1 MDAIRLCPY
10 CLRPAPI
17 PASACPH
24 CAHRFAGVNPAG
36 SLPVGTVLAGRYTIG
51 ELIRVDGEGILY
63 QGAENHGAFRVTVK
77 EYLPLTLSAERT
89 DGLMLRPKP
98 GSEVLF
104 KTTRMD
110 FADLYRSIQRIT
122 PANGLEAVLDVV
134 EANNT
139 VYAVME
145 SPGGRPLQKWLEEHP
160 GPVDP
165 AQARE
170 MLRPVFDG
178 VVAMHRV
185 GLVHRGICPENIRV
199 LENGRARLTG
209 YATVG
214 LRTAGS
220 GLHEQ
225 LYEGYSAPEQYS
237 TTEFEGRY
245 TDEYSLAAVVY
256 RMVCGQSPVP
266 AAQRLVSDSNPRA
279 RTLERAVPEYVSD
292 VLWMGLQLRP
302 AERIQTV
309 PQLFRA
315 LSSQEYT
322 TELTQTLQQ
331 AAPRPQSTEEEE
343 RKKHILSL
351 RNLLAAILMTVCGS
365 MTTASM
371 TAAAILT
378 LLIVWGLVNQGL
390 HTAKPAESTPAS
402 EPASSLVTEPVNLA
416 PDFVGMD
423 YDSQVRNNHSYAG
436 DYLFY
441 VTMEYSDTVEKGK
454 IIRQTPEAGEVIE
467 KGSTIDLVVSRGP
480 QMVEMPNVAGFTRD
494 GAEQQLAQVG
504 LNASFYPIYND
515 GSYVSGC
522 VAYCSEEPGAMV
534 EVGSTIIVYMAAEVE
549 AEVPA
554 TPPETTT
561 PSAGAT
567 PSAGQTEPPAD
578 STDYDTD

>member
-1 MDAIRLCPY
+1 MEATRLCPY
-10 CLRPAPI
+10 CLQPLPGA
-17 PASACPH
+17 AQSCPH
-24 CAHRFAGVNPAG
+24 CGKSFAGRNPG
-36 SLPVGTVLAGRYTIG
+36 GTLPVGTVLAGRYTVG
-51 ELIRVDGEGILY
+51 EMLSIDGEGILY
-63 QGAENHGAFRVTVK
+63 RGAENLGRFRVTIK
-77 EYLPLTLSAERT
+77 EYLPITLTAERT
-89 DGLMLRPKP
+89 AESTLRPKT

-134 EANNT
+134 EANNS
-139 VYAVME
+139 VYAILE
-145 SPGGRPLQKWLEEHP
+145 NLGGTPLDQWLENHP
-160 GPVDP
+160 GTIRPDD
-165 AQARE
+165 ACT
-170 MLRPVFDG
+170 MLQPVFEG
-178 VVAMHRV
+178 VAAMHKI

-199 LENGRARLTG
+199 MENDRCRLAG

-351 RNLLAAILMTVCGS
+351 RNLLAAILILL
-365 MTTASM
+365 
-371 TAAAILT
+371 AILT

-423 YDSQVRNNHSYAG
+423 YDSQVRNNNSYAG

-467 KGSTIDLVVSRGP
+467 EGSTIDLVVSRGP

-561 PSAGAT
+561 PSAGTT
-567 PSAGQTEPPAD
+567 PSAAQTEPPTGGAG
-578 STDYDTD
+578 TEYDTD

>member
-1 MDAIRLCPY
+1 MEQRRICPY
-10 CLRPAPI
+10 CMQELEAGEEE
-17 PASACPH
+17 CPH
-24 CAHRFAGVNPAG
+24 CGRGLAGRNPAG
-36 SLPVGTVLAGRYTIG
+36 SLPAGTVLAGRYTVGDIQS
-51 ELIRVDGEGILY
+51 VDGEGILY
-63 QGAENHGAFRVTVK
+63 RGVENNGPFRVTIK
-77 EYLPLTLSAERT
+77 EYMPLTLSAERGT
-89 DGLMLRPKP
+89 DALLRPKL

-122 PANGLEAVLDVV
+122 PANGLEAVLDVF
-134 EANNT
+134 EENNT

-145 SPGGRPLQKWLEEHP
+145 NPGGIPLQQWLDERP
-160 GPVDP
+160 SPVS
-165 AQARE
+165 AETARN
-170 MLRPVFDG
+170 MLQPVFDG
-178 VVAMHRV
+178 VAAMHQV

-279 RTLERAVPEYVSD
+279 RTLERTVPEYVSD

-343 RKKHILSL
+343 QKKHILSL
-351 RNLLAAILMTVCGS
+351 RNLLAAILILL
-365 MTTASM
+365 
-371 TAAAILT
+371 AILT

-390 HTAKPAESTPAS
+390 HTAKPAESAPAS
-402 EPASSLVTEPVNLA
+402 EPASSLVTEPVDLA

-480 QMVEMPNVAGFTRD
+480 QMVEMPDVIGVPQNDAIERIQKAGLIPSCFM
-494 GAEQQLAQVG
+494 VV
-504 LNASFYPIYND
+504 ND
-515 GSYVSGC
+515 GSLVAGC
-522 VAYCSEEPGAMV
+522 VVSCSEDAGTMV
-534 EVGSTIIVYMAAEVE
+534 EAGSVITVYIAADPSVE
-549 AEVPA
+549 I
-554 TPPETTT
+554 T
-561 PSAGAT
+561 
-567 PSAGQTEPPAD
+567 TEPPAASD
-578 STDYDTD
+578 SGSGESASSSGETAPDDTVHDTD